1 MNATAKYCL
10 GLLLLASLIANV
22 VFICM
27 QARKTPEVP
36 KCSRQMAAG
45 MLKTHKHDGKS
56 LIFSD
61 LSAEEHTVVKEYL
74 MKQADLKLTDSEV
87 ATLSDDY
94 IFLIELHLPE
104 KELALRYLDS
114 SGPKPPRE
122 AKVVVFHGSRDLL
135 VEYIVGPLPKPT
147 YHRDDT
153 IKRYGKRLQYSG
165 RPVTRVE
172 YGYIFDFLATKEFP
186 KLGRVLQESFAYD
199 GSNFCFVEGMPRGLK
214 SGDRASWYTVFRKM
228 SGIYL
233 HPVGL
238 EIRIDHSS
246 KDPSGFKVLQIF
258 YNGQYFNSSEELR
271 DKYEKGNIKKIV
283 YQPSEDY
290 ASLKPRRPPSGLPP
304 QQYEMR
310 GRRYSVQD
318 NQVLYLDWGF
328 AFGLSSLTGMYL
340 FDIRFKGERIA
351 YEVSVQEAIAMYGSS
366 TPAVMLTKYVDSS
379 FGIGRL
385 AHELVRGVD
394 CPYHATFVDTFR
406 YLDTNQAKHY
416 RNSIC
421 IFEHNMGR
429 PLRRHFSDFFIND
442 YGGLVNS
449 VLIIR
454 TITAIANYD
463 YIWDFVFYQN
473 GALEVRVFATG
484 YISSAYLIDGSLRY
498 GHQVA
503 KNTLGT
509 LHTHFVNFKA
519 DLDVTGT
526 NNYFLTKDMAYHEVQ
541 VPWSPERRVQVPKL
555 VEKQL
560 KTENEAAL
568 RFDQKIPRYLHIASN
583 KTNKWGHNRSYRI
596 QVLSF
601 NGDHLP
607 ESVPEE
613 AAVSWARYKVAITK
627 HKDHESTSSSL
638 YNQNDMWSPAVNF
651 SSYINGESIEN
662 EDLVAWISTG
672 FLHIPHA
679 EDIPNTVT
687 AGNGGGFFLRPHN
700 YFDEDPSINSPDSVY
715 LDPSI
720 PSDSC
725 ELNPNAC
732 LQNEVCMPNLP
743 AFTYN
748 GFDEV
753 IHI

>member
-1 MNATAKYCL
+1 MNGTAKFLL
-10 GLLLLASLIANV
+10 GLLFFTSLMTNIIL
-22 VFICM
+22 ICM
-27 QARKTPEVP
+27 FARKAAPGRNS
-36 KCSRQMAAG
+36 CSPAKGESRSG
-45 MLKTHKHDGKS
+45 GHSGRDS
-56 LIFSD
+56 VF
-61 LSAEEHTVVKEYL
+61 
-74 MKQADLKLTDSEV
+74 ADLTAAEHDAVKRYVMTLGNLNVTDDPW
-87 ATLSDDY
+87 ADPTKNFL
-94 IFLIELHLPE
+94 FLIDLHLPR
-104 KELALRYLDS
+104 KEETHRYLEGVGD
-114 SGPKPPRE
+114 KPPRE
-122 AKVVVFHGSRDLL
+122 AIVVLFRGSQARIE
-135 VEYIVGPLPKPT
+135 EYVVGPLPEPT
-147 YHRDDT
+147 YHRDVTVEKYGRYPPFSSRPISNWEYDAFLHHVYQKELSKVTT
-153 IKRYGKRLQYSG
+153 ILEESFGGAADKFYAIESQPKGFRSG
-165 RPVTRVE
+165 RRETW
-172 YGYIFDFLATKEFP
+172 L
-186 KLGRVLQESFAYD
+186 S
-199 GSNFCFVEGMPRGLK
+199 FCFAQPGYFLQPMG
-214 SGDRASWYTVFRKM
+214 F
-228 SGIYL
+228 
-233 HPVGL
+233 
-238 EIRIDHSS
+238 EIFLDHSDANVS
-246 KDPSGFKVLQIF
+246 QWEILKVL
-258 YNGQYFNSSEELR
+258 YNGQYFDSLEDLKE
-271 DKYEKGNIKKIV
+271 KYEQGHVKRVTLQGRKELGTLMPRTKT
-283 YQPSEDY
+283 
-290 ASLKPRRPPSGLPP
+290 ASVPPL
-304 QQYEMR
+304 QVDLR
-310 GRRYSVQD
+310 GRRYTLDDNRVQ
-318 NQVLYLDWGF
+318 YLNWSFD
-328 AFGLSSLTGMYL
+328 FGLSLVHGFRV
-340 FDIRFKGERIA
+340 FDAQFAGQRVA
-351 YEVSVQEAIAMYGSS
+351 YEVSVQGVASVYGTSVG
-366 TPAVMLTKYVDSS
+366 AAMLTKSLDMGFAMGSS
-379 FGIGRL
+379 

-394 CPYHATFVDTFR
+394 CPYLATYMDT
-406 YLDTNQAKHY
+406 YQYVQTNSTRRV

-421 IFEHNMGR
+421 IFEHSTGH
-429 PLRRHFSDFFIND
+429 PLRRHLTNYISVG
-442 YGGLVNS
+442 YGGLANS
-449 VLIIR
+449 VLVVR
-454 TITAIANYD
+454 TITDIGNYD
-463 YIWDFVFYQN
+463 YIWDFMFYQN
-473 GALEVRVFATG
+473 GAMEVKVFATG
-484 YISSAYLIDGSLRY
+484 YVLTTYLTEGSLQY
-498 GHQVA
+498 GHRVA
-503 KNTLGT
+503 ANAVGNI
-509 LHTHFVNFKA
+509 HTHFISFKV
-519 DLDVTGT
+519 DLDIAGT

>member
-1 MNATAKYCL
+1 MPYPMYLAGFSLWTAFAVLTCAQALGTKKCAQEDATKTTGAHQPNPHSWL
-10 GLLLLASLIANV
+10 FAELSVSELATIRDYMKVQSAVNLSQSA
-22 VFICM
+22 F
-27 QARKTPEVP
+27 
-36 KCSRQMAAG
+36 
-45 MLKTHKHDGKS
+45 KHPSGDH
-56 LIFSD
+56 IFS
-61 LSAEEHTVVKEYL
+61 
-74 MKQADLKLTDSEV
+74 
-87 ATLSDDY
+87 
-94 IFLIELHLPE
+94 IELRVPRKRE
-104 KELALRYLDS
+104 ALLYMDA
-114 SGPKPPRE
+114 GGEPPPRE
-122 AKVVVFHGSRDLL
+122 ATVVVFSGTQRKV
-135 VEYIVGPLPKPT
+135 VEYAVGPLPKPT
-147 YHRDDT
+147 VHRDIT
-153 IKRYGKRLQYSG
+153 LLNYGHYPHFNART
-165 RPVTRVE
+165 VTREE
-172 YGYIFDFLATKEFP
+172 YQLLLQHLFTQELP
-186 KLGRVLQESFAYD
+186 KARQVLQESFGPEKSYFFND
-199 GSNFCFVEGMPRGLK
+199 VVPRGFR
-214 SGDRASWYTVFRKM
+214 SGDRSTWFSFLRNKAGF
-228 SGIYL
+228 YL
-233 HPVGL
+233 HPLGL
-238 EIRIDHSS
+238 DVLLDHSDTNS
-246 KDPSGFKVLQIF
+246 TKWRLLKVL
-258 YNGQYFNSSEELR
+258 YNGQLFNSMEELR
-271 DKYEKGNIKKIV
+271 AQYEAGNVTRIL
-283 YQPSEDY
+283 YQDRADY
-290 ASLKPRRPPSGLPP
+290 ATLKPHRKPTGSPPVQTEPK
-304 QQYEMR
+304 
-310 GRRYSVQD
+310 GRRYSIQNNWVT
-318 NQVLYLDWGF
+318 YLDWSF
-328 AFGLSSLTGMYL
+328 TFGVSTLTGMRL
-340 FDIRFKGERIA
+340 FDVRFRGERIA
-351 YEVSVQEAIAMYGSS
+351 YEISVQEAASFYGSNS
-366 TPAVMLTKYVDSS
+366 AATMLTKFLDS
-379 FGIGRL
+379 GYGMGRFT
-385 AHELVRGVD
+385 HELVRGVD
-394 CPYHATFVDTFR
+394 CPYLATYLDSSRFIDTEEPETFR
-406 YLDTNQAKHY
+406 
-416 RNSIC
+416 NSLC
-421 IFEHNMGR
+421 IFEHNQGR
-429 PLRRHFSDFFIND
+429 PLRRHFEHYFLSN
-442 YGGLVNS
+442 YGGLASS
-449 VLIIR
+449 VLIVR
-454 TITAIANYD
+454 TITSIGNYD
-463 YIWDFVFYQN
+463 FVWDFMFYQN
-473 GALEVRVFATG
+473 GAMEARVFPTG
-484 YISSAYLIDGSLRY
+484 YIYSVHLTEGGLEY

-503 KNTLGT
+503 EDVLGMI
-509 LHTHFVNFKA
+509 HTHFVNFKV
-519 DLDVTGT
+519 DLDIAGT

>member
-1 MNATAKYCL
+1 MDKVVKL
-10 GLLLLASLIANV
+10 GISILLIASLIANLV
-22 VFICM
+22 LICVKLREPVEVK
-27 QARKTPEVP
+27 QLVQCPKTQWPP
-36 KCSRQMAAG
+36 YR
-45 MLKTHKHDGKS
+45 HDNSS
-56 LIFSD
+56 LLF
-61 LSAEEHTVVKEYL
+61 
-74 MKQADLKLTDSEV
+74 ADLTGQEHSTVK
-87 ATLSDDY
+87 DY
-94 IFLIELHLPE
+94 LQKQNDLDLNVVIFLIELHLPKKLE
-104 KELALRYLDS
+104 VLRYLNGS
-114 SGPKPPRE
+114 STRPFRE
-122 AKVVVFHGSRDLL
+122 ARVYLFSEAQQKIMEL
-135 VEYIVGPLPKPT
+135 VVGPLPNPT
-147 YHRDDT
+147 YHRDVSEENYGRLLPFNARVATMQDY
-153 IKRYGKRLQYSG
+153 KRFEAVSRRELAKAPRLM
-165 RPVTRVE
+165 R
-172 YGYIFDFLATKEFP
+172 
-186 KLGRVLQESFAYD
+186 ESF
-199 GSNFCFVEGMPRGLK
+199 GHQMPDLK
-214 SGDRASWYTVFRKM
+214 YLFGVPAGAASGDRLMWMAFSRQCQGY
-228 SGIYL
+228 YL

-238 EIRIDHSS
+238 EVLLNYSDANSS
-246 KDPSGFKVLQIF
+246 NWHIQKAF
-258 YNGQYFNSSEELR
+258 YNGQYFDSIEELSES
-271 DKYEKGNIKKIV
+271 YEVGNVTKIS
-283 YQPSEDY
+283 YQQSDNY
-290 ASLKPRRPPSGLPP
+290 ASLRPRSKPTGVPPLQVEPNGK
-304 QQYEMR
+304 
-310 GRRYSVQD
+310 RYSVRL
-318 NQVLYLDWGF
+318 NQVFYLDWRF
-328 AFGLSSLTGMYL
+328 AFGLSSLTGMRI
-340 FDIRFKGERIA
+340 FDVRFKQERIA
-351 YEVSVQEAIAMYGSS
+351 YEVSVQEAIVVYGSN
-366 TPAVMLTKYVDSS
+366 TPASMIMKYTDSTY
-379 FGIGRL
+379 GIGNY
-385 AHELVRGVD
+385 AYELVRGVD
-394 CPYHATFVDTFR
+394 CPYFATYVDTYRHF
-406 YLDTNQAKHY
+406 DTNHTQRF

-421 IFEHNMGR
+421 IFEHNEGR
-429 PLRRHFSDFFIND
+429 PLRRHVTDNYSPN
-442 YGGLVNS
+442 YGGAPNS
-449 VLIIR
+449 VLVMR
-454 TITAIANYD
+454 TISAIGNYD

-473 GALEVRVFATG
+473 GALEVKVFATG
-484 YISSAYLIDGSLRY
+484 YISSAYLTEGGLQY

-503 KNTLGT
+503 ANTLGT
-509 LHTHFVNFKA
+509 IHTHFLSFKA
-519 DLDVTGT
+519 DLDIEGT

-541 VPWSPERRVQVPKL
+541 IPWSPERRVQVPKL

-732 LQNEVCMPNLP
+732 LQKEACMPNLP

-753 IHI
+753 IQI